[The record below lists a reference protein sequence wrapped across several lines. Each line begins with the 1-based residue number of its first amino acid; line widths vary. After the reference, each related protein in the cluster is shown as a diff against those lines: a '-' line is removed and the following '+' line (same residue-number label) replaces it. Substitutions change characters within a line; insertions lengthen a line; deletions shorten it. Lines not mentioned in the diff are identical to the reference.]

1 MATSSL
7 KIIFS
12 IFSILPLLV
21 FSQNNFS
28 VYGYVEDSLSGE
40 KLPGASILIES
51 NRNGTTT
58 NNSGFF
64 TISSPQKTIRLL
76 ISHAGYMPGSCDL
89 HLDGNKQVVI
99 KLLVDTKMEEVIVK
113 TYPRAGVGN
122 DAYSGQISL
131 SPQVIKKLPRFLGEP
146 DVLKALQLFPG
157 VTRGIEISSDILVR
171 GGGPEQNLILLDGTQ
186 IYNPSHF
193 LGIFSTFNSNAL
205 KNVEVYKGGF
215 PARFG
220 GRLSSVVDLVM
231 KDGNMKE
238 FHGEGNIG
246 FLLSNITL
254 EGPLKKDKTSF
265 LFSARRTYPDLIAGA
280 VLKLSSDKLQN
291 FSTYFYDVNAKLH
304 HIFSPKDRIF
314 ASFFSG
320 QDVFHVA
327 NKSETDTSILFNSTK
342 IKWGNTIGTLQ
353 WDHVFS
359 NRLFAHTLLN
369 YTAYKFRS
377 DLGYQDQVKDLNTE
391 ARANYFSGINDVGIR
406 TDFDY
411 RPTPGHDVKFGYA
424 AIFHQFRPSSLTLRA
439 GETKAP
445 HVDSIYNAQ
454 IQRSPELS
462 VYAEDSWSFS
472 NKLRINAGI
481 HVSAFAPETKWYSSV
496 QPRIGLRYI
505 LPINIVLKA
514 SYNKMAQYIHFLT
527 NNATTLPTDLW
538 VPSTDKVKPMLSE
551 QWAIG
556 LTKTMYNEKIEI
568 SLEGYLKKMNGVIE
582 YLDGAGYLNSA
593 IEKWDNKVEAGKG
606 KSMGMELLLKKE
618 FGKTT
623 GWVGYTLSKSTRKFP
638 TINSGKEFYFK
649 FDRRHTF
656 VIVALHQF
664 NKNLEVSASWQ
675 FQTGTP
681 FTLPTAQY
689 ESTNGQSPFEI
700 PYEFPYNLLFN
711 YQSRNTFRLLNYH
724 RLDTGITW
732 KKQKKYG
739 EQSWN
744 LGAYNVYNRK
754 NPFYYYLDSEF
765 KNNRGLKGV
774 SILPFVPSISYRIKF

>member
-1 MATSSL
+1 
-7 KIIFS
+7 
-12 IFSILPLLV
+12 
-21 FSQNNFS
+21 
-28 VYGYVEDSLSGE
+28 
-40 KLPGASILIES
+40 
-51 NRNGTTT
+51 
-58 NNSGFF
+58 
-64 TISSPQKTIRLL
+64 
-76 ISHAGYMPGSCDL
+76 
-89 HLDGNKQVVI
+89 
-99 KLLVDTKMEEVIVK
+99 
-113 TYPRAGVGN
+113 
-122 DAYSGQISL
+122 
-131 SPQVIKKLPRFLGEP
+131 
-146 DVLKALQLFPG
+146 
-157 VTRGIEISSDILVR
+157 
-171 GGGPEQNLILLDGTQ
+171 
-186 IYNPSHF
+186 
-193 LGIFSTFNSNAL
+193 
-205 KNVEVYKGGF
+205 
-215 PARFG
+215 
-220 GRLSSVVDLVM
+220 
-231 KDGNMKE
+231 
-238 FHGEGNIG
+238 
-246 FLLSNITL
+246 
-254 EGPLKKDKTSF
+254 
-265 LFSARRTYPDLIAGA
+265 
-280 VLKLSSDKLQN
+280 
-291 FSTYFYDVNAKLH
+291 
-304 HIFSPKDRIF
+304 
-314 ASFFSG
+314 
-320 QDVFHVA
+320 
-327 NKSETDTSILFNSTK
+327 
-342 IKWGNTIGTLQ
+342 
-353 WDHVFS
+353 
-359 NRLFAHTLLN
+359 
-369 YTAYKFRS
+369 
-377 DLGYQDQVKDLNTE
+377 
-391 ARANYFSGINDVGIR
+391 
-406 TDFDY
+406 
-411 RPTPGHDVKFGYA
+411 
-424 AIFHQFRPSSLTLRA
+424 
-439 GETKAP
+439 
-445 HVDSIYNAQ
+445 
-454 IQRSPELS
+454 
-462 VYAEDSWSFS
+462 
-472 NKLRINAGI
+472 
-481 HVSAFAPETKWYSSV
+481 
-496 QPRIGLRYI
+496 
-505 LPINIVLKA
+505 
-514 SYNKMAQYIHFLT
+514 MAQYIHFLT